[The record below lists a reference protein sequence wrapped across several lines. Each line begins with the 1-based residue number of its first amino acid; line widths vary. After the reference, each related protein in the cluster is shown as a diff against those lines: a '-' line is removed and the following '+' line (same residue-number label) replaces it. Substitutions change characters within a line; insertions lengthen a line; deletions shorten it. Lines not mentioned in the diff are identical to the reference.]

1 EVSVPVAG
9 GGGTAARARAV
20 QFLASAGHGAEGR
33 SEELLETPHLL
44 VDVGVALLAATVAL
58 GVCGIADPGGLLV
71 RDPHHLG
78 FREHA
83 LLFLSRLGDRPVVD
97 DVGLLDE
104 PLSLGTRPRGGGL
117 GLTLRAIEQFL
128 RLDTGVTDDL
138 VR

>member
-1 EVSVPVAG
+1 GVDDERVVRRVAVARGSRARGYALQTTRDRSEVSVPVAG

-33 SEELLETPHLL
+33 SEDLLETPHLL

-83 LLFLSRLGDRPVVD
+83 LLFLSRLGDRP
-97 DVGLLDE
+97 
-104 PLSLGTRPRGGGL
+104 
-117 GLTLRAIEQFL
+117 
-128 RLDTGVTDDL
+128 
-138 VR
+138 